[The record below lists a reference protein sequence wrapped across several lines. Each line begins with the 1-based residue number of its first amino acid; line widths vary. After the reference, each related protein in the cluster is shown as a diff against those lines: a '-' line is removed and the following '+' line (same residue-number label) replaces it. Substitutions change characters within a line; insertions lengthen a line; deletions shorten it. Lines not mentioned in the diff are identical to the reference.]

1 MNIPTIFELIE
12 RFEFLRGYTAVLIV
26 LVTAVVIV
34 LFWDWRLALF
44 ALIVQYL
51 VVSLLF
57 VDLLDPRLAVVKL
70 LTGMF
75 VCLILYWT
83 ARQVDYGHVPPDL
96 AAAEIKAIG
105 EEKQLKLGQW
115 RGHIWRVP
123 TSLAVRLGL
132 VVVVLI
138 FIGWLTRLPSFHL
151 PGIPDA
157 LPHIDLAVLILV
169 GLGLLA
175 MAVSRDPLSAGMGL
189 FTFLIGFELYYSALE
204 QSVAMLAALTGLNLA
219 LAVAIAYLTQARRA
233 AWYALIE

>member
-12 RFEFLRGYTAVLIV
+12 RFDFLRGYPAVVIV

-51 VVSLLF
+51 VASLLF
-57 VDLLDPRLAVVKL
+57 IDLLDPRLSVVKL

-83 ARQVDYGHVPPDL
+83 ARQVDYGTVPPDL

-105 EEKQLKLGQW
+105 EAKQLKLGSW
-115 RGHIWRVP
+115 RTHTLRVP
-123 TSLAVRLGL
+123 TNMAVRLGL
-132 VVVVLI
+132 AVVVLI
-138 FIGWLTRLPSFHL
+138 FIAWLTRSAGFDL
-151 PGIPDA
+151 PGIPDT
-157 LPHIDLAVLILV
+157 LPHINLAVLILI

-204 QSVAMLAALTGLNLA
+204 QSVAMLAALAGLNLA

-233 AWYALIE
+233 AWYALID